1 LIVNTFETKVIPYLA
16 VSTLLQMNHF
26 VTKLSNPNKQLIFA
40 QGISKDASIFQ
51 VYMVK
56 EVCSALSI
64 IVNYNEH

>member
-1 LIVNTFETKVIPYLA
+1 
-16 VSTLLQMNHF
+16 MNHF
-26 VTKLSNPNKQLIFA
+26 VMKLSNPNKQLIFA
-40 QGISKDASIFQ
+40 QGIFKDASIFQ